1 VHDVVIAGA
10 GLAGSAAAALY
21 GRRGLDVVLLERDA
35 DPAGHKTVCT
45 TFIQASATPV
55 IQRLGLAPRLDAA
68 EAVHNGIAIWTR
80 WGWIRPVPD
89 GQQTRRSPYG
99 YNVRRET
106 LDPML
111 RDLAAETPGV
121 ELRRGFSATGLLRD
135 GDRVTGV
142 VARERDGTTHEL
154 RARLVVGAD
163 GRASRVAELAGLEA
177 KQRPHGRIA
186 YMAHYRGVQRL
197 PDQRSQMW
205 MLDPDV
211 AYIFPH
217 DDGVT
222 ILAAMPSKARLD
234 EFRADPEAALLRTF
248 EGLPDAPPMTGI
260 ERVSKVIGRVDMTN
274 LSRPPVGAGL
284 ALAGDAA
291 MASDPLWGV
300 GCGFALQSAEWLVDA
315 TAEALAAGTGLDR
328 ALSRYAR
335 IHRRRLTGHH
345 LVMCD
350 FATARQLNALER
362 LIFSA
367 AARDA
372 KLARHVEA
380 FGTRHIGP
388 GRFLAPPVLARA
400 AAVNARH
407 ARARAQREPTAAAA

>member
-1 VHDVVIAGA
+1 MHDVAIVGA

-35 DPAGHKTVCT
+35 DPAAYKTVCT

-68 EAVHNGIAIWTR
+68 GAVRNGIAIWTR
-80 WGWIRPVPD
+80 WGWIRPERD
-89 GQQTRRSPYG
+89 GQTSRAPYG

-121 ELRRGFSATGLLRD
+121 ELRRGYSASDLLRE
-135 GDRVTGV
+135 GERVTGV
-142 VARERDGTTHEL
+142 VARERDGTSHEV

-163 GRASRVAELAGLEA
+163 GRASRVAESAGLEA
-177 KQRPHGRIA
+177 RRRPHGRIA
-186 YMAHYRGVQRL
+186 YAAHYRGVQRL

-205 MLDPDV
+205 LLDPDA
-211 AYIFPH
+211 AYVFPH
-217 DDGVT
+217 DDDVT

-234 EFRADPEAALLRTF
+234 EFRADPEAALLRSF
-248 EGLPDAPPMTGI
+248 DGLPDAPPMTGL
-260 ERVSKVIGRVDMTN
+260 ERVSNVLGRVDMTN
-274 LSRPPVGAGL
+274 LSRSPAAPGL

-315 TAEALAAGTGLDR
+315 TADALSARAGLDR
-328 ALSRYAR
+328 ALARYTR
-335 IHRRRLTGHH
+335 THRRKLMAHH
-345 LVMCD
+345 LVMND
-350 FATARQLNALER
+350 FATARKLNPMER

-380 FGTRHIGP
+380 FGTRQIGP
-388 GRFLAPPVLARA
+388 ARFLAPPVLARA

-407 ARARAQREPTAAAA
+407 ARAGVPQEPTAAAA